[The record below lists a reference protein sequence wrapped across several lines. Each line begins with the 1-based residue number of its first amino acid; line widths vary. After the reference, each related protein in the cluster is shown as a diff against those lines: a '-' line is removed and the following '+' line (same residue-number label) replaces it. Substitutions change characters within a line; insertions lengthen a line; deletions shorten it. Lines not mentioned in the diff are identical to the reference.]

1 MKPVVLLMISLGL
14 AACSNEQIYNAVQ
27 DSQKVEC
34 QKYPD
39 TRYEECMKELST
51 PYDEYERERKGDE

>member
-1 MKPVVLLMISLGL
+1 MRSVFLLLVLLCS

-27 DSQKVEC
+27 ENQKLEC

-51 PYDEYERERKGDE
+51 PYREYEEERRADQ